1 MSLVVDEQEHEAV
14 EVTAAPTSVPPF
26 SVTEVRF
33 TYNRTI
39 QVAQYSPANPLATV
53 VVQVNDQGAIDEAL
67 AYARDVARR
76 HVREELAQVAPAI
89 IRSMDEQFIDKWLAS
104 APPEQVELLA
114 AYFAKPVVTQP
125 DATQDVD
132 FWK

>member
-1 MSLVVDEQEHEAV
+1 MSLVVDEQEHEAI
-14 EVTAAPTSVPPF
+14 EVSNVPTSVPPF

-39 QVAQYSPANPLATV
+39 QVAQYSPVNPLATV
-53 VVQVNDQGAIDEAL
+53 VVQVNDQGAIDDAL

-89 IRSMDEQFIDKWLAS
+89 IKTMDEQFIDKWLAS
-104 APPEQVELLA
+104 APQEQLELLT
-114 AYFAKPVVTQP
+114 AYFAKPVVTGSS
-125 DATQDVD
+125 QDVD